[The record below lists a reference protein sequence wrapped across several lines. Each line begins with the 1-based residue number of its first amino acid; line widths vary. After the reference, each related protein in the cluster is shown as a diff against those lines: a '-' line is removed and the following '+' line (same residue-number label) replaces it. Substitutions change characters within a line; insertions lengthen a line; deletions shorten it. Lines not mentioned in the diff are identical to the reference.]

1 MGFFETAYQTVLQN
15 YNTLPL
21 SNHNNRPPQDP
32 TNPTDPQVRER
43 GEELLLE
50 KLFFGRSS
58 KSWPE
63 IEMAEEHL
71 DVLTK
76 SGHKTGISKPRHLRP
91 FSISFLGG

>member
-1 MGFFETAYQTVLQN
+1 MGFFETAYETVLQN

-21 SNHNNRPPQDP
+21 SNRNNRPPQDP

-58 KSWPE
+58 KSSPE

-76 SGHKTGISKPRHLRP
+76 SSHKTGIYKPRHALP